1 LIEDPIEQVKYMLP
15 ELFILAFILYNNI
28 YIQLIGM
35 EATSET
41 EVEDIVQAIKRNLGI
56 VED

>member
-1 LIEDPIEQVKYMLP
+1 MLP